1 MHLIDVCH
9 NRITLIFFIMKLKI
23 SILFICVFILCTA
36 MCCREEEG
44 DPPIAVDLVDEF
56 AVRGR
61 FINTLG
67 VSLGI
72 SF

>member
-1 MHLIDVCH
+1 
-9 NRITLIFFIMKLKI
+9 MKLKI